1 MFTGIYKTGISQ
13 HPHHIFT
20 LHQHCWA
27 RILESDLSLSLYSR
41 SNLSQNL
48 AKTKSKTKSKSKLKL
63 KPKFKFKPKLKYK

>member
-48 AKTKSKTKSKSKLKL
+48 AKTKSKSKLKL
-63 KPKFKFKPKLKYK
+63 KPKFKFKPKLKSK